1 MPIKKKKYKALPV
14 AYDIH
19 VNVDRNGNFTYKAN
33 GKDASKLPLQLG
45 DTISWS
51 AKLRGRKTAFQVEFP
66 AIAPFG
72 VGGRVFRSAGK
83 PTPPQT
89 VVLLPHYQGN
99 LIFKYTVT
107 VSNSWYDDPVIG
119 PVSGDPLEGQGV
131 KAQTI
136 LLSADNNGV
145 LTITS
150 PPMPLAKGPVTWQW
164 DPQSAYTD
172 DFVLTFDKPVVTGWP
187 PVTNSQAQTI
197 VLNLQAVGTDRYTIN
212 TVNTGLTAP
221 SSLTIA

>member
-1 MPIKKKKYKALPV
+1 MLTKKKKYEVVPV
-14 AYDIH
+14 AYKIQ

-33 GKDASKLPLQLG
+33 GKGASKLPLQLG
-45 DTISWS
+45 DTVSWS
-51 AKLRGRKTAFQVEFP
+51 AKLHGRKTAFQVEFP

-72 VGGRVFRSAGK
+72 VGGRVLRSAGK

-99 LIFKYTVT
+99 LVFKYTVT
-107 VSNSWYDDPVIG
+107 ISNGWYDDPVIG
-119 PVSGDPLEGQGV
+119 PVAGDPLEGQAV
-131 KAQTI
+131 IAQTI
-136 LLSADNNGV
+136 LLSADKNGV

-150 PPMPLAKGPVTWQW
+150 PLMPLAKGPVTWQW
-164 DPQSAYTD
+164 DSKSAYTD

-197 VLNLQAVGTDRYTIN
+197 VLNLQAAGTDKYTIN
-212 TVNTGLTAP
+212 TVNTGLTA
-221 SSLTIA
+221 SSTLTIA